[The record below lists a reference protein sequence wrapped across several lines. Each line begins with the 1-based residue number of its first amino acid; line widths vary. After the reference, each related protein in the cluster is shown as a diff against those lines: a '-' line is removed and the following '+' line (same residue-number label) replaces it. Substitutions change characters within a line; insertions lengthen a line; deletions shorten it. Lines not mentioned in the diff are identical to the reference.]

1 MNIILPFYW
10 KEEKKNKKRK
20 TKQRDSVHSIISATI
35 SFKLF
40 NNYLFLC
47 LHVLAN
53 SDSLFNDSLLSNDL
67 IINSSSIARVPQV

>member
-1 MNIILPFYW
+1 MNIILLFYW
-10 KEEKKNKKRK
+10 KEEKKNEKRK

-35 SFKLF
+35 SFKRF

-53 SDSLFNDSLLSNDL
+53 SDSLFNDLLLPNDL
-67 IINSSSIARVPQV
+67 IINSRSITRVPQV

>member
-1 MNIILPFYW
+1 MNIILLFYW

-35 SFKLF
+35 SFKHF

-53 SDSLFNDSLLSNDL
+53 SDSLFNYLLLPNDL
-67 IINSSSIARVPQV
+67 IINSRSIARVPQV